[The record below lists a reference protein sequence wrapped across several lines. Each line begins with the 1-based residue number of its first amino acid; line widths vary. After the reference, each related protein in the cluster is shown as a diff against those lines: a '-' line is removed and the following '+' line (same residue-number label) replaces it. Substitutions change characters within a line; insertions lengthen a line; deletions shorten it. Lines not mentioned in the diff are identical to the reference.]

1 MDKNKLIMMALGC
14 FTIIAVCAIVFANT
28 NNVSDAFN
36 PQFEEDQFREQAV
49 SGVSEGIKIPGYS
62 TIVVPYGASDVDV
75 NFFNPEENDV
85 YFEISLVLSDT
96 DTEIYKS
103 KLIAPGQHIYNIS
116 LNETLN
122 VGTYNMNIVYNTY
135 SMDGNYTPKNG
146 ASVACEL
153 EVE

>member
-1 MDKNKLIMMALGC
+1 MDKNKFIMMGMGC
-14 FTIIAVCAIVFANT
+14 FTLIAICFIVFGDGNYG
-28 NNVSDAFN
+28 NSIFN
-36 PQFEEDQFREQAV
+36 PQFEEDQFKEQAI

-62 TIVVPYGASDVDV
+62 TIVVPYGANDVEV

-85 YFEISLVLSDT
+85 YFEISLVLSDSN
-96 DTEIYKS
+96 TEIYKS
-103 KLIAPGQHIYNIS
+103 KLLAPGQHLYNIT
-116 LNETLN
+116 LNESLGI
-122 VGTYNMNIVYNTY
+122 GTYDMNIVYNTY